1 MTDVWGALAQ
11 TSPVA
16 TTLTD
21 SYTCPVGKHVTLQVI
36 ACNTGGAAAT
46 IRVSHAVKGIADD
59 IKQYILYGKSVAT
72 GDTVVTA
79 RVTLAG
85 GDVLRV
91 YSSLATV
98 TFNVNGIEE
107 SNS

>member
-11 TSPVA
+11 ISPLA

-21 SYTCPVGKHVTLQVI
+21 AYTCPTGKHATLQVI

-59 IKQYILYGKSVAT
+59 IKQYVLYGKSVAS
-72 GDTVVTA
+72 GDTVVTV

-85 GDVLRV
+85 GDLVRV
-91 YSSLATV
+91 YASLATV